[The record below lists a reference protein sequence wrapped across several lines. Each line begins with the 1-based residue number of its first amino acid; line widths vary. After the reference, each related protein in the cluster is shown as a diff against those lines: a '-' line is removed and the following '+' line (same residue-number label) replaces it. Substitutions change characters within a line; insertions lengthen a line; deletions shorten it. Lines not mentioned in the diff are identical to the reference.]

1 MADPVKVT
9 ILGTDYSLR
18 TNDESL
24 LGELAAEIDG
34 ELKSLQQKFPTQ
46 APAKLAVLTALNVAE
61 KIAHNQQ
68 NELRELGAVKEQID
82 GLTDELEGWLNDK

>member
-1 MADPVKVT
+1 MSDPVKIT
-9 ILGTDYSLR
+9 ILGTEYSLR
-18 TNDESL
+18 TNDEGL
-24 LGELAAEIDG
+24 LSELASEIDG

-68 NELRELGAVKEQID
+68 NELRELDHIREEID
-82 GLTDELEGWLNDK
+82 TVTDDLEKLLRG

>member
-1 MADPVKVT
+1 MAEPVKIT
-9 ILGTDYSLR
+9 ILGTEYSLR

-24 LGELAAEIDG
+24 LTELAGEIDD

-46 APAKLAVLTALNVAE
+46 APAKLAVLTALNTAE

-68 NELRELGAVKEQID
+68 NELRELDRIKEEID
-82 GLTDELEGWLNDK
+82 TATAQLEAFL

>member
-18 TNDESL
+18 TNDEGL
-24 LGELAAEIDG
+24 LSELAAEIDG

-46 APAKLAVLTALNVAE
+46 APAKLAVLTALNTAE

-68 NELRELGAVKEQID
+68 NELRELEHIKEQID
-82 GLTDELEGWLNDK
+82 SLTEELEGLLH

>member
-1 MADPVKVT
+1 MSEPVKIT
-9 ILGTDYSLR
+9 ILGTEYSLR
-18 TNDESL
+18 TNDEGL

-68 NELRELGAVKEQID
+68 NELRELDHIREQID
-82 GLTDELEGWLNDK
+82 ALTEELETLTRS

>member
-1 MADPVKVT
+1 MSDPVKIT
-9 ILGTDYSLR
+9 ILGTEYSLR
-18 TNDESL
+18 TNDEGL
-24 LGELAAEIDG
+24 LSELASEIDG

-68 NELRELGAVKEQID
+68 NELRELDHIREEID
-82 GLTDELEGWLNDK
+82 TVTDDLEKLLRP

>member
-1 MADPVKVT
+1 MADPVKIT

-18 TNDESL
+18 TNDEEL
-24 LGELAAEIDG
+24 LRELGAEIDG
-34 ELKSLQQKFPTQ
+34 ELKNLQQKFPTQ

-68 NELRELGAVKEQID
+68 NELRELEHVREQID
-82 GLTDELEGWLNDK
+82 AVAEELEVLMKS

>member
-18 TNDESL
+18 TNDEGL
-24 LGELAAEIDG
+24 LAELAAEIDG

-68 NELRELGAVKEQID
+68 NELRELEHINEQID
-82 GLTDELEGWLNDK
+82 SLTEELEGVLH

>member
-1 MADPVKVT
+1 MSDPVKIT
-9 ILGTDYSLR
+9 ILGTEYSLR
-18 TNDESL
+18 TNDEGL
-24 LGELAAEIDG
+24 LSELASEIDG

-68 NELRELGAVKEQID
+68 NELRELDHIREEID
-82 GLTDELEGWLNDK
+82 TVTDDLEKLLRS